1 MNWSR
6 VLDVYS
12 VKDNN
17 VKSFDV
23 ETDLQK
29 DRVMQLIYKH
39 IDNEP
44 NEFLFDPTVLDNQEV
59 QLTQE
64 EY

>member
-17 VKSFDV
+17 VKSWDV
-23 ETDLQK
+23 EKDLERDKVLQ
-29 DRVMQLIYKH
+29 QIYKH
-39 IDNEP
+39 IDKEP
-44 NEFLFDPTVLDNQEV
+44 NEFLFDPAAFDDPEV
-59 QLTQE
+59 QLT
-64 EY
+64 